1 MRVFPCS
8 AALAFF
14 LDDATKDEATTSP
27 DAYVNSACATAH
39 LVDGPEAVDDGEEHH
54 FLSRN
59 CRVDARVTWESPG
72 DTAQTGAVSIS

>member
-27 DAYVNSACATAH
+27 DAYVNSACAT
-39 LVDGPEAVDDGEEHH
+39 AVDDGEEHH